1 MVIRGMNLPLIIACI
16 VFVLILIILRLIVSY
31 KAEKKEK
38 NNKNEW
44 DKIKEYGNK
53 LNNKT
58 REKY

>member
-1 MVIRGMNLPLIIACI
+1 MIIRGMSLPLIIVCI
-16 VFVLILIILRLIVSY
+16 VIILALIILPLIVSL

-53 LNNKT
+53 LNNET
-58 REKY
+58 REKN

>member
-16 VFVLILIILRLIVSY
+16 IVVLALIIFPLIISY

-53 LNNKT
+53 LNIKT